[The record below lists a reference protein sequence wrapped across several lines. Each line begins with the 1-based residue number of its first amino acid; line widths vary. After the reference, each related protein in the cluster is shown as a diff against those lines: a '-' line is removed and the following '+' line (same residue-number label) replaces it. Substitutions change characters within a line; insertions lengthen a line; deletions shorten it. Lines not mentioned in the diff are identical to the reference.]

1 MNDLII
7 LFMCYLYL
15 QAFNNGFGLNNTQII
30 LEISTEDTLCSGLGY
45 ASTDNKSVKLNVC
58 GSEGW
63 DIFWGTCAK

>member
-1 MNDLII
+1 MVGHD
-7 LFMCYLYL
+7 
-15 QAFNNGFGLNNTQII
+15 NTQII